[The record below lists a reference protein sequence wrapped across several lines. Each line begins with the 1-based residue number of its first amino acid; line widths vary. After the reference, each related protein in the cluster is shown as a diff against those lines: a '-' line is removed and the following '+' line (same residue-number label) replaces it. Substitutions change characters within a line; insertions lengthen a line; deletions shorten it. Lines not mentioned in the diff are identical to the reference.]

1 MLPLESQAQ
10 GNASRMSLGAGIART
25 YCQIVKKI
33 QNYFIFHWT
42 LVKHELGLAV
52 VSLDCVHNS
61 VCRSDVAI
69 AENSRTNL
77 VCTKK
82 QEI

>member
-1 MLPLESQAQ
+1 MLRLESQAQ
-10 GNASRMSLGAGIART
+10 GNASHMSLGAGIART

-52 VSLDCVHNS
+52 VRFEYVHIS
-61 VCRSDVAI
+61 VCRSDVAM
-69 AENSRTNL
+69 AEKARTRF
-77 VCTKK
+77 VCTK
-82 QEI
+82 